1 MNRALLALLA
11 AGILAASLAACGG
24 SAKTTTSTGNDAR
37 AETTAST
44 RSTSSTDTDKD
55 SSGYLK
61 NDGDKDEDDE
71 PGYNKPL
78 TESDGQRLLRAYGVK
93 PSAAE
98 MQAIATTVKRYFAA
112 AAREQSAQ
120 ACSLLAA
127 GLAAGL
133 SASAGGSGKACTNAM
148 TTMLAQQHAQLLAD
162 EPATMAVPTARVKG
176 ELALA
181 VLDFHK
187 QPESQI
193 LLQRE
198 GKTWRIDALSSSE
211 LP

>member
-44 RSTSSTDTDKD
+44 RSTSNTDADKD

-61 NDGDKDEDDE
+61 NDGDKDYDDNPADKGIE
-71 PGYNKPL
+71 N
-78 TESDGQRLLRAYGVK
+78 DGQRLLKAYGAT

-112 AAREQSAQ
+112 AAQENSAQ

-133 SASAGGSGKACTNAM
+133 SASAGGSGKACTDAM
-148 TTMLAQQHAQLLAD
+148 TTMLTQQHAQLLAD
-162 EPATMAVPTARVKG
+162 EVTTMAVPTARVKG

-181 VLDFHK
+181 VLGFHK
-187 QPESQI
+187 EPENQI

-198 GKTWRIDALSSSE
+198 GKTWRIDALSPSQ